1 MSKTNPTAGRGPAI
15 IPEAPPLR
23 VDAQQVIRVGKTRVT
38 LDTIVGAFHRGDTP
52 EEIARNYDALSLGE
66 VYQAIGYYLAHQ
78 TEVDAYL
85 NRRQISRASLQKEVE
100 AQHNPNGIRARLLAR
115 RKQPA

>member
-1 MSKTNPTAGRGPAI
+1 MMPTAGRGSSSVIQWLSLLVNAASSAQIDAVSKTNPTARRGPAI

-38 LDTIVGAFHRGDTP
+38 LDTIVAAFHRGDTP

-66 VYQAIGYYLAHQ
+66 VYQAIG
-78 TEVDAYL
+78 
-85 NRRQISRASLQKEVE
+85 
-100 AQHNPNGIRARLLAR
+100 
-115 RKQPA
+115 